1 MSETWGILSL
11 EMFRTT
17 KDMIWRRRRAAC
29 LVAAALVM
37 GAASGSASD
46 TTAATGAR
54 SAEAAQQVADRTL
67 VPRRIRLIIGWKR
80 PRLA

>member
-1 MSETWGILSL
+1 
-11 EMFRTT
+11 
-17 KDMIWRRRRAAC
+17 MIWRRRRAAC

-37 GAASGSASD
+37 GAASGSASEPC
-46 TTAATGAR
+46 APEGAR
-54 SAEAAQQVADRTL
+54 GAEASIRVADRTL